1 MDEVIGTH
9 RLRERRKAQTRQRI
23 ADTALRLFTER
34 GFDQVTVAEVARE
47 AEVSPATLFN
57 YFPTKEDL
65 VYSRMGD
72 YEARLLEA
80 IRTRDPGTS
89 ALAALTELLLRPEPD
104 RLGTQDSERL
114 ATIAR
119 MVTASP
125 ALLAR
130 ERQVLAEYTAELAA
144 VLTEQT
150 QADAEDITPW
160 VVANALIGVHRAML
174 DSVRRKAMSGQP
186 NPSLAHDVR
195 SQAERA
201 LALLE
206 LGLGSFG
213 VNDHPPGPGDTTPP
227 PDLDA
232 HSSPRLTRLASG
244 FRQ

>member
-1 MDEVIGTH
+1 
-9 RLRERRKAQTRQRI
+9 
-23 ADTALRLFTER
+23 
-34 GFDQVTVAEVARE
+34 
-47 AEVSPATLFN
+47 
-57 YFPTKEDL
+57 
-65 VYSRMGD
+65 
-72 YEARLLEA
+72 
-80 IRTRDPGTS
+80 
-89 ALAALTELLLRPEPD
+89 
-104 RLGTQDSERL
+104 
-114 ATIAR
+114 

-174 DSVRRKAMSGQP
+174 DSVRRKAMGGQP